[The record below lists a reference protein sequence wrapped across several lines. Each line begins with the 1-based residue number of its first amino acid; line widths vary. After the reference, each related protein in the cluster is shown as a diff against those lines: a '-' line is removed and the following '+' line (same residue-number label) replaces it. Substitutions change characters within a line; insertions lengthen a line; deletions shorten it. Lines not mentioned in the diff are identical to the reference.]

1 MARREAPEAQA
12 ALKGAVDWKRV
23 LQIGVDKPA
32 GLSARACSV
41 LMRRDDVLARRIDRR
56 WQMPLLKGP
65 GLQLKD
71 IFVCASI
78 HTDVLS
84 V

>member
-12 ALKGAVDWKRV
+12 ALKGGVDWKRV
-23 LQIGVDKPA
+23 LQIGVDKPT

-41 LMRRDDVLARRIDRR
+41 LMRRDDVLARRFDRR
-56 WQMPLLKGP
+56 WQMPLLQGH

-71 IFVCASI
+71 IFIFVSI
-78 HTDVLS
+78 HMDVSS